1 MKEKI
6 IVFILFLNSIVFA
19 GSDDYT
25 LENRIEYDKIR
36 ALQELRVTTLDP
48 IKLNDIYSKRA
59 FRYIYET
66 LFEIDDDGVIHKKLV
81 SEYRYI
87 DNRNLYI
94 KLKSNIKF
102 QDGSVLTAKDV
113 EYSLMRVKKK
123 GALKEFYSNI
133 QDIEVLNSL
142 EFIIKLKTEENYL
155 FKLLSHSMSSII
167 KEKDGKLIGTGLY
180 QVESFK
186 KDQLILTNTQNLEKK
201 FIIERV
207 FSTQERLLALFNENA
222 DIIYD
227 ISDYNI
233 IKGKRLE
240 IINEDKIEIKAS
252 DNIVTLALIFG
263 KERELKVKKIIQ
275 NSIKNKTENI
285 LPPEIYG
292 ENFKVQEFNLS
303 KDEMKLYVDSL
314 KKENRKIELMILNTE
329 EDRALAKRIES
340 DLKSNGIEIKIT
352 PYQVDAFYYK
362 LKNKDYDIA
371 LQHLIFNKK
380 FPQISLGKVI
390 LYDIYDRELYNNF
403 SLIKNQLG
411 IDEGLEKSNS
421 IFIKNIDNIFYEIPY
436 IPIEHQP
443 IYILYNNKIA
453 EERIKK

>member
-1 MKEKI
+1 MKRKLI
-6 IVFILFLNSIVFA
+6 FLILLIRGIAFA
-19 GSDDYT
+19 VLDDYT
-25 LENRIEYDKIR
+25 LKNKVEHNDIR

-59 FRYIYET
+59 FIYIYET

-81 SEYRYI
+81 SDYRYI
-87 DNRNLYI
+87 NSKNLYI
-94 KLKSNIKF
+94 KLRDNIKF
-102 QDGSVLTAKDV
+102 QDGSLLTAKDV
-113 EYSLMRVKKK
+113 KYSLMRMKKK

-133 QDIEVLNSL
+133 QDIEVLNSSEL
-142 EFIIKLKTEENYL
+142 IIRLNTEEKYL

-167 KEKDGKLIGTGLY
+167 KEKDGKLFGTGEY
-180 QVESFK
+180 QVKSFD
-186 KDQLILTNTQNLEKK
+186 KDQIVLSDNNKEKT
-201 FIIERV
+201 FTIERV

-222 DIIYD
+222 DIVYD

-233 IKGKRLE
+233 IKGKKLE

-443 IYILYNNKIA
+443 IYILYNNEIA

>member
-1 MKEKI
+1 MKRKLI
-6 IVFILFLNSIVFA
+6 FLILLIKGIAFA
-19 GSDDYT
+19 VLDDYT
-25 LENRIEYDKIR
+25 LKNKVEHNNIR

-59 FRYIYET
+59 FIYIYET

-81 SEYRYI
+81 SDYRYI
-87 DNRNLYI
+87 NSKNLYI
-94 KLKSNIKF
+94 KLRDNIKF
-102 QDGSVLTAKDV
+102 QDGSLLTAKDV
-113 EYSLMRVKKK
+113 KYSLMRMKKK

-133 QDIEVLNSL
+133 QDIEVLNSSEL
-142 EFIIKLKTEENYL
+142 IIRLNTEEKYL

-167 KEKDGKLIGTGLY
+167 KEKDGKLFGTGEY
-180 QVESFK
+180 QVKSFD
-186 KDQLILTNTQNLEKK
+186 KDQIVLSDNNKEKT
-201 FIIERV
+201 FTIERV
-207 FSTQERLLALFNENA
+207 FSTKERLLALFNENA
-222 DIIYD
+222 DIVYD
-227 ISDYNI
+227 INDYNI

-263 KERELKVKKIIQ
+263 KERELKFKKVIQ
-275 NSIKNKTENI
+275 SSIKDKTENI

-329 EDRALAKRIES
+329 EDRALAKKIES
-340 DLKSNGIEIKIT
+340 DLKNNGIEIKIT

-371 LQHLIFNKK
+371 LQHLVFNKK

-390 LYDIYDRELYNNF
+390 LYDIYDRNLYNSF
-403 SLIKNQLG
+403 SLIKAQLG
-411 IDEGLEKSNS
+411 IDKGLEKNNS
-421 IFIKNIDNIFYEIPY
+421 TFIRDINNIFNKIPY
-436 IPIEHQP
+436 IPIKHQAL
-443 IYILYNNKIA
+443 YILHNKEIG
-453 EERIKK
+453 EEKIKK

>member
-1 MKEKI
+1 MKRKLI
-6 IVFILFLNSIVFA
+6 FLILLIRGIAFA
-19 GSDDYT
+19 VLDDYT
-25 LENRIEYDKIR
+25 LKNKVEHNNIR

-59 FRYIYET
+59 FIYIYET

-81 SEYRYI
+81 SDYRYI
-87 DNRNLYI
+87 NSKNLYI
-94 KLKSNIKF
+94 KLRDNIKF
-102 QDGSVLTAKDV
+102 QDGSLLTAKDV
-113 EYSLMRVKKK
+113 KYSLMRMKKK

-133 QDIEVLNSL
+133 QDIEVLNSSEL
-142 EFIIKLKTEENYL
+142 IIRLNTEEKYL

-167 KEKDGKLIGTGLY
+167 KEKDGKLFGTGEY
-180 QVESFK
+180 QVKSFD
-186 KDQLILTNTQNLEKK
+186 KDQIVLSDNNKEKT
-201 FIIERV
+201 FTIERV
-207 FSTQERLLALFNENA
+207 FSTKERLLALFNENA
-222 DIIYD
+222 DIVYD
-227 ISDYNI
+227 ITDYNI

-263 KERELKVKKIIQ
+263 KERELKFKKVIQ
-275 NSIKNKTENI
+275 SSIKDKTENI

-329 EDRALAKRIES
+329 EDRALAKKIES
-340 DLKSNGIEIKIT
+340 DLKNNGIEIKIT

-371 LQHLIFNKK
+371 LQHLVFNKK

-390 LYDIYDRELYNNF
+390 LYDIYDRNLYNSF
-403 SLIKNQLG
+403 SLIKAQLG
-411 IDEGLEKSNS
+411 IDKGLEKNNS
-421 IFIKNIDNIFYEIPY
+421 TFIRDINNIFNKIPY
-436 IPIEHQP
+436 IPIKHQAL
-443 IYILYNNKIA
+443 YILHNKEIG
-453 EERIKK
+453 EEKIKK

>member
-1 MKEKI
+1 MKRKLI
-6 IVFILFLNSIVFA
+6 FLILLIRGIAFA
-19 GSDDYT
+19 VLDDYT
-25 LENRIEYDKIR
+25 LKNKVEHNNIR

-59 FRYIYET
+59 FLYMYET
-66 LFEIDDDGVIHKKLV
+66 LFEIDDDEVIHKKLV
-81 SEYRYI
+81 SDYRYI
-87 DNRNLYI
+87 NSKNLYI
-94 KLKSNIKF
+94 KLRDNIKF
-102 QDGSVLTAKDV
+102 QDGSLLTAKDV
-113 EYSLMRVKKK
+113 KYSLMRMKKK

-133 QDIEVLNSL
+133 QDIEVLNSSEL
-142 EFIIKLKTEENYL
+142 IIRLNTEEKYL

-167 KEKDGKLIGTGLY
+167 KEKDGKLFGIGEY
-180 QVESFK
+180 QVKSFD
-186 KDQLILTNTQNLEKK
+186 KDQIVLSDNNKEKT
-201 FIIERV
+201 FTIERV
-207 FSTQERLLALFNENA
+207 FSTKERLLALFNENA
-222 DIIYD
+222 DIVYD
-227 ISDYNI
+227 ITDYNI

-263 KERELKVKKIIQ
+263 KERELKFKKVIQ
-275 NSIKNKTENI
+275 SSIKDKTENI

-329 EDRALAKRIES
+329 EDRELAKKIES
-340 DLKSNGIEIKIT
+340 DLKNNGIEIKIT

-371 LQHLIFNKK
+371 LQHLVFNKK

-390 LYDIYDRELYNNF
+390 LYDIYDRNLYNSF
-403 SLIKNQLG
+403 SLIKAQLG
-411 IDEGLEKSNS
+411 IDKGLEKNNS
-421 IFIKNIDNIFYEIPY
+421 TFIRDINNIFNKIPY
-436 IPIEHQP
+436 IPIKHQAL
-443 IYILYNNKIA
+443 YILHNKEIG
-453 EERIKK
+453 EEKIKK

>member
-1 MKEKI
+1 MKRKLI
-6 IVFILFLNSIVFA
+6 FLILLIRGIAFA
-19 GSDDYT
+19 VLDDYT
-25 LENRIEYDKIR
+25 LKNKVEHNNIR

-59 FRYIYET
+59 FIYIYET
-66 LFEIDDDGVIHKKLV
+66 LFEIDDDEVIHKKLV
-81 SEYRYI
+81 SDYRYI
-87 DNRNLYI
+87 NSKNLYI
-94 KLKSNIKF
+94 KLRDNIKF
-102 QDGSVLTAKDV
+102 QDGSLLTAKDV
-113 EYSLMRVKKK
+113 KYSLMRMKKK

-142 EFIIKLKTEENYL
+142 ELIIRLNTEEKYL

-167 KEKDGKLIGTGLY
+167 KEKDGKLFGIGEY
-180 QVESFK
+180 QVKSFD
-186 KDQLILTNTQNLEKK
+186 KDQIVLSDNNKEKT
-201 FIIERV
+201 FTIERV
-207 FSTQERLLALFNENA
+207 FSTKERLLALFNENA
-222 DIIYD
+222 DIVYD
-227 ISDYNI
+227 ITDYNI

-263 KERELKVKKIIQ
+263 KERELKFKKVIQ
-275 NSIKNKTENI
+275 SSIKDKTENI

-292 ENFKVQEFNLS
+292 EKFKVQESNLS

-329 EDRALAKRIES
+329 EDRELAKKIES
-340 DLKSNGIEIKIT
+340 DLKNNGIEIKIT

-371 LQHLIFNKK
+371 LQHLVFNKK

-390 LYDIYDRELYNNF
+390 LYDIYDRNLYNSF
-403 SLIKNQLG
+403 SLIKAQLG
-411 IDEGLEKSNS
+411 IDKGLEKNNS
-421 IFIKNIDNIFYEIPY
+421 TFIRDINNIFNKIPY
-436 IPIEHQP
+436 IPIKHQAL
-443 IYILYNNKIA
+443 YILHNKEIG
-453 EERIKK
+453 EEKIKK

>member
-1 MKEKI
+1 MKRKLI
-6 IVFILFLNSIVFA
+6 FLILLIRGIAFA
-19 GSDDYT
+19 VLDDYT
-25 LENRIEYDKIR
+25 LKNKVEHNNIR

-59 FRYIYET
+59 FLYIYET

-81 SEYRYI
+81 SDYRYI
-87 DNRNLYI
+87 NSKNLYI
-94 KLKSNIKF
+94 KLRDNIKF
-102 QDGSVLTAKDV
+102 QDGSLLTAKDV
-113 EYSLMRVKKK
+113 KYSLMRMKKK

-133 QDIEVLNSL
+133 QDIEVLNSSEL
-142 EFIIKLKTEENYL
+142 IIRLNTEEKYL

-167 KEKDGKLIGTGLY
+167 KEKDGKLFGTGEY
-180 QVESFK
+180 QVKSFD
-186 KDQLILTNTQNLEKK
+186 KDQIVLSDNNKEKT
-201 FIIERV
+201 FTIERV
-207 FSTQERLLALFNENA
+207 FSTKERLLALFNENA
-222 DIIYD
+222 DIVYD
-227 ISDYNI
+227 ITDYNI

-263 KERELKVKKIIQ
+263 KERELKFKKVIQ
-275 NSIKNKTENI
+275 SSIKDKTENI

-314 KKENRKIELMILNTE
+314 KKENKKIELMILNTE
-329 EDRALAKRIES
+329 EDRELAKKIES
-340 DLKSNGIEIKIT
+340 DLKNNGIEIKIT

-371 LQHLIFNKK
+371 LQHLVFNKK

-390 LYDIYDRELYNNF
+390 LYDIYDRNLYNSF
-403 SLIKNQLG
+403 SLIKAQLG
-411 IDEGLEKSNS
+411 IDKGLEKNNS
-421 IFIKNIDNIFYEIPY
+421 TFIRDINNIFNKIPY
-436 IPIEHQP
+436 IPIKHQAL
-443 IYILYNNKIA
+443 YILHNKEIG
-453 EERIKK
+453 EEKIKK

>member
-1 MKEKI
+1 MKRKLI
-6 IVFILFLNSIVFA
+6 FLILLIRGIAFA
-19 GSDDYT
+19 VLDDYT
-25 LENRIEYDKIR
+25 LKNKVEHNNIR

-81 SEYRYI
+81 SDYRYI
-87 DNRNLYI
+87 NSKNLYI
-94 KLKSNIKF
+94 KLRDNIKF
-102 QDGSVLTAKDV
+102 QDGSLLTAKDV
-113 EYSLMRVKKK
+113 KYSLMRMKKK

-133 QDIEVLNSL
+133 QDIEVLNSSEL
-142 EFIIKLKTEENYL
+142 IIRLNTEEKYL

-167 KEKDGKLIGTGLY
+167 KEKDGKLFGTGEY
-180 QVESFK
+180 QVKSFD
-186 KDQLILTNTQNLEKK
+186 KDQIVLSDNNKEKT
-201 FIIERV
+201 FTIERV
-207 FSTQERLLALFNENA
+207 FSTKERLLALFNENA
-222 DIIYD
+222 DIVYD
-227 ISDYNI
+227 ITDYNI

-263 KERELKVKKIIQ
+263 KERELKFKKVIQ
-275 NSIKNKTENI
+275 SSIKDKTENI

-329 EDRALAKRIES
+329 EDRALAKKIES
-340 DLKSNGIEIKIT
+340 DLKNNGIEIKIT

-371 LQHLIFNKK
+371 LQHLVFNKK

-390 LYDIYDRELYNNF
+390 LYDIYDRNLYNSF
-403 SLIKNQLG
+403 SLIKAQLG
-411 IDEGLEKSNS
+411 IDKGLEKNNS
-421 IFIKNIDNIFYEIPY
+421 TFIRDINNIFNKIPY
-436 IPIEHQP
+436 IPIKHQAL
-443 IYILYNNKIA
+443 YILHNKEIG
-453 EERIKK
+453 EEKIKK

>member
-1 MKEKI
+1 MKRKLI
-6 IVFILFLNSIVFA
+6 FLILLIRGIAFA
-19 GSDDYT
+19 VLDDYT
-25 LENRIEYDKIR
+25 LKNKVEHNNIR

-66 LFEIDDDGVIHKKLV
+66 LFEIDDDEVIHKKLV
-81 SEYRYI
+81 SDYRYI
-87 DNRNLYI
+87 NSKNLYI
-94 KLKSNIKF
+94 KLRDNIKF
-102 QDGSVLTAKDV
+102 QDGSLLTAKDV
-113 EYSLMRVKKK
+113 KYSLMRMKKK

-133 QDIEVLNSL
+133 QDIEVLNSSEL
-142 EFIIKLKTEENYL
+142 IIRLNTEEKYL

-167 KEKDGKLIGTGLY
+167 KEKDGKLFGTGEY
-180 QVESFK
+180 QVKSFD
-186 KDQLILTNTQNLEKK
+186 KDQIVLSDNNKEKT
-201 FIIERV
+201 FTIERV
-207 FSTQERLLALFNENA
+207 FSTKERLLALFNENA
-222 DIIYD
+222 DIVYD
-227 ISDYNI
+227 INDYNI

-263 KERELKVKKIIQ
+263 KERELKFKKVIQ
-275 NSIKNKTENI
+275 SSIKDKTENI

-329 EDRALAKRIES
+329 EDRELAKKIES
-340 DLKSNGIEIKIT
+340 DLKNNGIEIKIT

-371 LQHLIFNKK
+371 LQHLVFNKK

-390 LYDIYDRELYNNF
+390 LYDIYDRNLYNSF
-403 SLIKNQLG
+403 SLIKAQLG
-411 IDEGLEKSNS
+411 IDKGLEKNNS
-421 IFIKNIDNIFYEIPY
+421 TFIRDINNIFNKIPY
-436 IPIEHQP
+436 IPIKHQAL
-443 IYILYNNKIA
+443 YILHNKEIG
-453 EERIKK
+453 EEKIKK

>member
-1 MKEKI
+1 MKRKLI
-6 IVFILFLNSIVFA
+6 FLILLIRGIAFA
-19 GSDDYT
+19 VLDDYT
-25 LENRIEYDKIR
+25 LKNKVEHNNIR

-59 FRYIYET
+59 FLYIYET
-66 LFEIDDDGVIHKKLV
+66 LFEIDDDEVIHKKLV
-81 SEYRYI
+81 SDYRYI
-87 DNRNLYI
+87 NSKNLYI
-94 KLKSNIKF
+94 KLRDNIKF
-102 QDGSVLTAKDV
+102 QDGSLLTAKDV
-113 EYSLMRVKKK
+113 KYSLMRMKKK

-133 QDIEVLNSL
+133 QDIEVLNSSEL
-142 EFIIKLKTEENYL
+142 IIRLNTEEKYL

-167 KEKDGKLIGTGLY
+167 KEKDGKLFGTGEY
-180 QVESFK
+180 QVKSFD
-186 KDQLILTNTQNLEKK
+186 KDQIVLSDNNKEKT
-201 FIIERV
+201 FTIERV
-207 FSTQERLLALFNENA
+207 FSTKERLLALFNENA
-222 DIIYD
+222 DIVYD
-227 ISDYNI
+227 INDYNI

-263 KERELKVKKIIQ
+263 KERELKFKKVIQ
-275 NSIKNKTENI
+275 SSIKDKTENI

-329 EDRALAKRIES
+329 EDRALAKKIES
-340 DLKSNGIEIKIT
+340 DLKNNGIEIKIT

-371 LQHLIFNKK
+371 LQHLVFNKK

-390 LYDIYDRELYNNF
+390 LYDIYDRNLYNSF
-403 SLIKNQLG
+403 SLIKAQLG
-411 IDEGLEKSNS
+411 IDKGLEKNNS
-421 IFIKNIDNIFYEIPY
+421 TFIRDINNIFNKIPY
-436 IPIEHQP
+436 IPIKHQAL
-443 IYILYNNKIA
+443 YILHNKEIG
-453 EERIKK
+453 EEKIKK

>member
-1 MKEKI
+1 MKRKLI
-6 IVFILFLNSIVFA
+6 FLILLIRGIAFA
-19 GSDDYT
+19 VLDDYT
-25 LENRIEYDKIR
+25 LKNKVEHNNIR

-59 FRYIYET
+59 FKYIYET
-66 LFEIDDDGVIHKKLV
+66 LFEIDDDEVIHKKLV
-81 SEYRYI
+81 SDYRYI
-87 DNRNLYI
+87 NSKNLYI
-94 KLKSNIKF
+94 KLRDNIKF
-102 QDGSVLTAKDV
+102 QDGSLLTAKDV
-113 EYSLMRVKKK
+113 KYSLMRMKKK

-133 QDIEVLNSL
+133 QDIEVLNSSEL
-142 EFIIKLKTEENYL
+142 IIRLNTEEKYL

-167 KEKDGKLIGTGLY
+167 KEKDGKLFGTGEY
-180 QVESFK
+180 QVKSFD
-186 KDQLILTNTQNLEKK
+186 KDQIVLSDNNKEKT
-201 FIIERV
+201 FTIERV
-207 FSTQERLLALFNENA
+207 FSTKERLLALFNENA
-222 DIIYD
+222 DIVYD
-227 ISDYNI
+227 ITDYNI

-263 KERELKVKKIIQ
+263 KERELKFKKVIQ
-275 NSIKNKTENI
+275 SSIKDKTENI

-329 EDRALAKRIES
+329 EDRALAKKIES
-340 DLKSNGIEIKIT
+340 DLKNNGIEIKIT

-371 LQHLIFNKK
+371 LQHLVFNKK

-390 LYDIYDRELYNNF
+390 LYDIYDRNLYNSF
-403 SLIKNQLG
+403 SLIKAQLG
-411 IDEGLEKSNS
+411 IDKGLEKNNS
-421 IFIKNIDNIFYEIPY
+421 TFIRDINNIFNKIPY
-436 IPIEHQP
+436 IPIKHQAL
-443 IYILYNNKIA
+443 YILHNKEIG
-453 EERIKK
+453 EEKIKK

>member
-1 MKEKI
+1 MKRKLI
-6 IVFILFLNSIVFA
+6 FFILLIRGIAFA
-19 GSDDYT
+19 VLDDYT
-25 LENRIEYDKIR
+25 LKNKVEHNNIR

-59 FRYIYET
+59 FIYIYET

-81 SEYRYI
+81 SDYRYI
-87 DNRNLYI
+87 NSKNLYI
-94 KLKSNIKF
+94 KLRDNIKF
-102 QDGSVLTAKDV
+102 QDGSLLTAKDV
-113 EYSLMRVKKK
+113 KYSLMRMKKK

-142 EFIIKLKTEENYL
+142 ELIIRLNTEEKYL

-167 KEKDGKLIGTGLY
+167 KEKDGKLFGIGEY
-180 QVESFK
+180 QVKSFD
-186 KDQLILTNTQNLEKK
+186 KDQIVLSDNNKEKT
-201 FIIERV
+201 FTIERV
-207 FSTQERLLALFNENA
+207 FSTKERLLALFNENA
-222 DIIYD
+222 DIVYD
-227 ISDYNI
+227 ITDYNI

-263 KERELKVKKIIQ
+263 KERELKFKKVIQ
-275 NSIKNKTENI
+275 SSIKDKTENI

-292 ENFKVQEFNLS
+292 EKFKVQESNLS

-329 EDRALAKRIES
+329 EDRALAKKIES
-340 DLKSNGIEIKIT
+340 DLKNNGIEIKIT

-371 LQHLIFNKK
+371 LQHLVFNKK

-390 LYDIYDRELYNNF
+390 LYDIYDRNLYNSF
-403 SLIKNQLG
+403 SLIKAQLG
-411 IDEGLEKSNS
+411 IDKGLEKNNS
-421 IFIKNIDNIFYEIPY
+421 TFIRDINNIFNKIPY
-436 IPIEHQP
+436 IPIKHQAL
-443 IYILYNNKIA
+443 YILHNKEIG
-453 EERIKK
+453 EEKIKK

>member
-1 MKEKI
+1 MKRKLI
-6 IVFILFLNSIVFA
+6 FLILLIRGIAFA
-19 GSDDYT
+19 VLDDYT
-25 LENRIEYDKIR
+25 LKNKVEHNNIR

-59 FRYIYET
+59 FIYIYET

-81 SEYRYI
+81 SDYRYI
-87 DNRNLYI
+87 NSKNLYI
-94 KLKSNIKF
+94 KLRDNIKF
-102 QDGSVLTAKDV
+102 QDGSLLTAKDV
-113 EYSLMRVKKK
+113 KYSLMRMKKK

-133 QDIEVLNSL
+133 QDIEVLNSSEL
-142 EFIIKLKTEENYL
+142 IIRLNTEEKYL

-167 KEKDGKLIGTGLY
+167 KEKDGKLFGTGEY
-180 QVESFK
+180 QVKSFD
-186 KDQLILTNTQNLEKK
+186 KDQIVLSDNNKEKT
-201 FIIERV
+201 FTIERV
-207 FSTQERLLALFNENA
+207 FSTKERLLALFNENA
-222 DIIYD
+222 DIVYD
-227 ISDYNI
+227 ITDYNI

-263 KERELKVKKIIQ
+263 KERELKFKKVIQ
-275 NSIKNKTENI
+275 SSIKDKTENI

-329 EDRALAKRIES
+329 EDRALAKKIES
-340 DLKSNGIEIKIT
+340 DLKNNGIEIKIT

-371 LQHLIFNKK
+371 LQHLVFNKK
-380 FPQISLGKVI
+380 FPQISLGKVM
-390 LYDIYDRELYNNF
+390 LYDIYDRNLYNSF
-403 SLIKNQLG
+403 SLIKAQLG
-411 IDEGLEKSNS
+411 IDKGLEKNNS
-421 IFIKNIDNIFYEIPY
+421 TFIRDINNIFNKIPY
-436 IPIEHQP
+436 IPIKHQAL
-443 IYILYNNKIA
+443 YILHNKEIG
-453 EERIKK
+453 EEKIKK

>member
-1 MKEKI
+1 MKRKLI
-6 IVFILFLNSIVFA
+6 FLILLIRGIAFA
-19 GSDDYT
+19 VLDDYT
-25 LENRIEYDKIR
+25 LKNKVEHNNIR

-59 FRYIYET
+59 FIYIYET

-81 SEYRYI
+81 SDYRYI
-87 DNRNLYI
+87 NSKNLYI
-94 KLKSNIKF
+94 KLRDNIKF
-102 QDGSVLTAKDV
+102 QDGSLLTAKDV
-113 EYSLMRVKKK
+113 KYSLMRMKKK

-133 QDIEVLNSL
+133 QDIEVLNSSEL
-142 EFIIKLKTEENYL
+142 IIRLNTEEKYL

-167 KEKDGKLIGTGLY
+167 KEKDGKLFGTGEY
-180 QVESFK
+180 QVKSFD
-186 KDQLILTNTQNLEKK
+186 KDQIVLSDNNKEKT
-201 FIIERV
+201 FTIERV
-207 FSTQERLLALFNENA
+207 FSTKERLLALFNENA
-222 DIIYD
+222 DIVYD
-227 ISDYNI
+227 ITDYNI

-263 KERELKVKKIIQ
+263 KERELKFKKVIQ
-275 NSIKNKTENI
+275 SSIKDKTENI

-292 ENFKVQEFNLS
+292 EKFKVQESNLS
-303 KDEMKLYVDSL
+303 KDEMRLYVDSL

-340 DLKSNGIEIKIT
+340 DLKSDGIEIKIT

-371 LQHLIFNKK
+371 LQHLVFNKK
-380 FPQISLGKVI
+380 FPQISLGRVI

-443 IYILYNNKIA
+443 IYILYNNEIA

>member
-1 MKEKI
+1 MKRKLI
-6 IVFILFLNSIVFA
+6 FLILLIRGIAFA
-19 GSDDYT
+19 VLDDYT
-25 LENRIEYDKIR
+25 LKNKVEHNNIR

-59 FRYIYET
+59 FLYMYET

-81 SEYRYI
+81 SDYRYI
-87 DNRNLYI
+87 NSKNLYI
-94 KLKSNIKF
+94 KLRDNIKF
-102 QDGSVLTAKDV
+102 QDGSLLTAKDV
-113 EYSLMRVKKK
+113 KYSLMRMKKK

-133 QDIEVLNSL
+133 QDIEVLNSSEL
-142 EFIIKLKTEENYL
+142 IIRLNTEEKYL

-167 KEKDGKLIGTGLY
+167 KEKDGKLFGTGEY
-180 QVESFK
+180 QVKSFD
-186 KDQLILTNTQNLEKK
+186 KDQIVLSDNNKEKT
-201 FIIERV
+201 FTIERV
-207 FSTQERLLALFNENA
+207 FSTKERLLALFNENA
-222 DIIYD
+222 DIVYD
-227 ISDYNI
+227 ITDYNI

-263 KERELKVKKIIQ
+263 KERELKFKKVIQ
-275 NSIKNKTENI
+275 SSIKDKTENI

-329 EDRALAKRIES
+329 EDRALAKKIES
-340 DLKSNGIEIKIT
+340 DLKNNGIEIKIT

-371 LQHLIFNKK
+371 LQHLVFNKK

-390 LYDIYDRELYNNF
+390 LYDIYDRNLYNSF
-403 SLIKNQLG
+403 SLIKAQLG
-411 IDEGLEKSNS
+411 IDKGLEKNNS
-421 IFIKNIDNIFYEIPY
+421 TFIRDINNIFNKIPY
-436 IPIEHQP
+436 IPIKHQAL
-443 IYILYNNKIA
+443 YILHNKEIG
-453 EERIKK
+453 EEKIKK

>member
-1 MKEKI
+1 MKRKLI
-6 IVFILFLNSIVFA
+6 FLILLIKGIAFA
-19 GSDDYT
+19 VLDDYT
-25 LENRIEYDKIR
+25 LKNKVEHNNIR

-59 FRYIYET
+59 FIYIYET

-81 SEYRYI
+81 SDYRYI
-87 DNRNLYI
+87 NSKNLYI
-94 KLKSNIKF
+94 KLRDNIKF
-102 QDGSVLTAKDV
+102 QDGSLLTAKDV
-113 EYSLMRVKKK
+113 KYSLMRMKKK

-133 QDIEVLNSL
+133 QDIEVLNSSEL
-142 EFIIKLKTEENYL
+142 IIRLNTEEKYL

-167 KEKDGKLIGTGLY
+167 KEKDGKLFGTGEY
-180 QVESFK
+180 QVKSFD
-186 KDQLILTNTQNLEKK
+186 KDQIVLSDNNKEKT
-201 FIIERV
+201 FTIERV
-207 FSTQERLLALFNENA
+207 FSTKERLLALFNENA
-222 DIIYD
+222 DIVYD
-227 ISDYNI
+227 INDYNI

-263 KERELKVKKIIQ
+263 KERELKFKKVIQ
-275 NSIKNKTENI
+275 SSIKDKTENI

-329 EDRALAKRIES
+329 EDRALAKKIES
-340 DLKSNGIEIKIT
+340 DLKNNGIEIKIT

-371 LQHLIFNKK
+371 LQ
-380 FPQISLGKVI
+380 
-390 LYDIYDRELYNNF
+390 
-403 SLIKNQLG
+403 
-411 IDEGLEKSNS
+411 
-421 IFIKNIDNIFYEIPY
+421 
-436 IPIEHQP
+436 
-443 IYILYNNKIA
+443 
-453 EERIKK
+453 

>member
-1 MKEKI
+1 MKRKLI
-6 IVFILFLNSIVFA
+6 FLILLIRGIAFA
-19 GSDDYT
+19 VLDDYT
-25 LENRIEYDKIR
+25 LKNKVEHNNIR

-59 FRYIYET
+59 FIYIYET
-66 LFEIDDDGVIHKKLV
+66 LFEIDDDEVIHKKLV
-81 SEYRYI
+81 SDYRYI
-87 DNRNLYI
+87 NSKNLYI
-94 KLKSNIKF
+94 KLRDNIKF
-102 QDGSVLTAKDV
+102 QDGSLLTAKDV
-113 EYSLMRVKKK
+113 KYSLMRMKKK

-133 QDIEVLNSL
+133 QDIEVLNSSEL
-142 EFIIKLKTEENYL
+142 IIKLNTEEKYL

-167 KEKDGKLIGTGLY
+167 KEKDGKLFGTGEY
-180 QVESFK
+180 QVKSFY
-186 KDQLILTNTQNLEKK
+186 KDQIVLSDNNKEKT
-201 FIIERV
+201 FTIERV
-207 FSTQERLLALFNENA
+207 FSTKERLLALFNENA
-222 DIIYD
+222 DIVYD
-227 ISDYNI
+227 ITDYNI

-263 KERELKVKKIIQ
+263 KERELKFKKVIQ
-275 NSIKNKTENI
+275 SSIKDKTENI

-329 EDRALAKRIES
+329 EDRALAKKIES
-340 DLKSNGIEIKIT
+340 DLKNNGIEIKIT

-371 LQHLIFNKK
+371 LQHLVFNKK

-390 LYDIYDRELYNNF
+390 LYDIYDRNLYNSF
-403 SLIKNQLG
+403 SLIKAQLG
-411 IDEGLEKSNS
+411 IDKGLEKNNS
-421 IFIKNIDNIFYEIPY
+421 TFIRDINNIFNKIPY
-436 IPIEHQP
+436 IPIKHQAL
-443 IYILYNNKIA
+443 YILHNKEIG
-453 EERIKK
+453 EEKIKK

>member
-1 MKEKI
+1 MKRKLI
-6 IVFILFLNSIVFA
+6 FLILLIRGIAFA
-19 GSDDYT
+19 VLDDYT
-25 LENRIEYDKIR
+25 LKNKVEHNNIR

-59 FRYIYET
+59 FIYIYET
-66 LFEIDDDGVIHKKLV
+66 LFEIDDDEVIHKKLV
-81 SEYRYI
+81 SDYRYI
-87 DNRNLYI
+87 NSKNLYI
-94 KLKSNIKF
+94 KLRDNIKF
-102 QDGSVLTAKDV
+102 QDGSLLTAKDV
-113 EYSLMRVKKK
+113 KYSLMRMKKK

-133 QDIEVLNSL
+133 QDIEVLNSSEL
-142 EFIIKLKTEENYL
+142 IIRLNTEEKYL

-167 KEKDGKLIGTGLY
+167 KEKDGKLFGTGEY
-180 QVESFK
+180 QVKSFY
-186 KDQLILTNTQNLEKK
+186 KDQIVLSDNNKEKT
-201 FIIERV
+201 FTIERV
-207 FSTQERLLALFNENA
+207 FSTKERLLALFNENA
-222 DIIYD
+222 DIVYD
-227 ISDYNI
+227 ITDYNI

-263 KERELKVKKIIQ
+263 KERELKFKKVIQ
-275 NSIKNKTENI
+275 SSIKDKTENI

-329 EDRALAKRIES
+329 EDRALAKKIES
-340 DLKSNGIEIKIT
+340 DLKNNGIEIKIT

-371 LQHLIFNKK
+371 LQHLVFNKK

-390 LYDIYDRELYNNF
+390 LYDIYDRNLYNSF
-403 SLIKNQLG
+403 SLIKDQLG
-411 IDEGLEKSNS
+411 IDKGLEKNNS
-421 IFIKNIDNIFYEIPY
+421 TFIRDINNIFNKIPY
-436 IPIEHQP
+436 IPIKHQAL
-443 IYILYNNKIA
+443 YILHNKEIG
-453 EERIKK
+453 EEKIKK

>member
-1 MKEKI
+1 MKRKLI
-6 IVFILFLNSIVFA
+6 FLILLIRGIAFA
-19 GSDDYT
+19 VLDDYT
-25 LENRIEYDKIR
+25 LKNKVEHNNIR

-59 FRYIYET
+59 FIYIYET

-81 SEYRYI
+81 SDYRYI
-87 DNRNLYI
+87 NSKNLYI
-94 KLKSNIKF
+94 KLRDNIKF
-102 QDGSVLTAKDV
+102 QDGSLLTAKDV
-113 EYSLMRVKKK
+113 KYSLMRMKKK

-133 QDIEVLNSL
+133 QDIEVLNSSEL
-142 EFIIKLKTEENYL
+142 IIRLNTEEKYL

-167 KEKDGKLIGTGLY
+167 KEKDGKLFGTGEY
-180 QVESFK
+180 QVKSFD
-186 KDQLILTNTQNLEKK
+186 KDQIVLSDNNKEKT
-201 FIIERV
+201 FTIERV
-207 FSTQERLLALFNENA
+207 FSTKERLLALFNENA
-222 DIIYD
+222 DIVYD
-227 ISDYNI
+227 ITDYNI

-263 KERELKVKKIIQ
+263 KERELKFKKVIQ
-275 NSIKNKTENI
+275 SSIKDKTENI

-329 EDRALAKRIES
+329 EDRALAKKIES
-340 DLKSNGIEIKIT
+340 DLKNNGIEIKIT

-362 LKNKDYDIA
+362 LKNKDYDIT
-371 LQHLIFNKK
+371 LQHLVFNKK

-390 LYDIYDRELYNNF
+390 LYDIYDRNLYNSF
-403 SLIKNQLG
+403 SLIKAQLG
-411 IDEGLEKSNS
+411 IDKGLEKNNS
-421 IFIKNIDNIFYEIPY
+421 TFIRDINNIFNKIPY
-436 IPIEHQP
+436 IPIKHQAL
-443 IYILYNNKIA
+443 YILHNKEIG
-453 EERIKK
+453 EEKIKK

>member
-1 MKEKI
+1 MKRKLI
-6 IVFILFLNSIVFA
+6 FLILLIRGIAFA
-19 GSDDYT
+19 VLDDYT
-25 LENRIEYDKIR
+25 LKNKVEHNNIR

-59 FRYIYET
+59 FIYIYET

-81 SEYRYI
+81 SDYRYI
-87 DNRNLYI
+87 NSKNLYI
-94 KLKSNIKF
+94 KLRDNIKF
-102 QDGSVLTAKDV
+102 QDGSLLTAKDV
-113 EYSLMRVKKK
+113 KYSLMRMKKK

-133 QDIEVLNSL
+133 QDIEVLNSSEL
-142 EFIIKLKTEENYL
+142 IIRLNTEEKYL

-167 KEKDGKLIGTGLY
+167 KEKDGKLFGTGEY
-180 QVESFK
+180 QVKSFD
-186 KDQLILTNTQNLEKK
+186 KDQIVLSDNNKEKT
-201 FIIERV
+201 FTIERV
-207 FSTQERLLALFNENA
+207 FSTKERLLALFNENA
-222 DIIYD
+222 DIVYD
-227 ISDYNI
+227 ITDYNI

-263 KERELKVKKIIQ
+263 KERELKFKKVIQ
-275 NSIKNKTENI
+275 SSIKDKTENI

-329 EDRALAKRIES
+329 EDRALAKKIEN
-340 DLKSNGIEIKIT
+340 DLKNNGIEIKIT

-371 LQHLIFNKK
+371 LQHLVFNKK

-390 LYDIYDRELYNNF
+390 LYDIYDRNLYNSF
-403 SLIKNQLG
+403 SLIKAQLG
-411 IDEGLEKSNS
+411 IDKGLEKNNS
-421 IFIKNIDNIFYEIPY
+421 TFIRDINNIFNKIPY
-436 IPIEHQP
+436 IPIKHQAL
-443 IYILYNNKIA
+443 YILHNKEIG
-453 EERIKK
+453 EEKIKK

>member
-1 MKEKI
+1 MKKKLI
-6 IVFILFLNSIVFA
+6 FLILLIRGIAFA
-19 GSDDYT
+19 VLDDYT
-25 LENRIEYDKIR
+25 LKNKVEHNNIR

-59 FRYIYET
+59 FIYIYET

-81 SEYRYI
+81 SDYRYI
-87 DNRNLYI
+87 NSKNLYI
-94 KLKSNIKF
+94 KLRDNIKF
-102 QDGSVLTAKDV
+102 QDGSLLTAKDV
-113 EYSLMRVKKK
+113 KYSLMRMKKK

-133 QDIEVLNSL
+133 QDIEVLNSSEL
-142 EFIIKLKTEENYL
+142 IIRLNTEEKYL

-167 KEKDGKLIGTGLY
+167 KEKDGKLFGTGEY
-180 QVESFK
+180 QVKSFD
-186 KDQLILTNTQNLEKK
+186 KDQIVLSDNNKEKT
-201 FIIERV
+201 FTIERV
-207 FSTQERLLALFNENA
+207 FSTKERLLALFNENA
-222 DIIYD
+222 DIVYD
-227 ISDYNI
+227 ITDYNI

-263 KERELKVKKIIQ
+263 KERELKFKKVIQ
-275 NSIKNKTENI
+275 SSIKDKTENI

-329 EDRALAKRIES
+329 EDRALAKKIES
-340 DLKSNGIEIKIT
+340 DLKNNGIEIKIT

-371 LQHLIFNKK
+371 LQHLVFNKK
-380 FPQISLGKVI
+380 FPQISLGKVM
-390 LYDIYDRELYNNF
+390 LYDIYDRNLYNSF
-403 SLIKNQLG
+403 SLIKAQLG
-411 IDEGLEKSNS
+411 IDKGLEKNNS
-421 IFIKNIDNIFYEIPY
+421 TFIRDINNIFNKIPY
-436 IPIEHQP
+436 IPIKHQAL
-443 IYILYNNKIA
+443 YILHNKEIG
-453 EERIKK
+453 EEKIKK